1 MTYAELRRA
10 HLLLCLFAHAYV
22 WGGPEPLDHIPEGIA
37 RPLWEVSQR
46 LGMPP
51 VLGECDGDDSDD
63 KSDDSGDHYDVYSD
77 SGNK

>member
-1 MTYAELRRA
+1 MCRQVTYAELRRA

-37 RPLWEVSQR
+37 KPLWEVSKK

-51 VLGECDGDDSDD
+51 VLGESAYRVCIYEFKYGVDG
-63 KSDDSGDHYDVYSD
+63 V
-77 SGNK
+77 